1 MSTDRTT
8 APDATADNGRSLEDS
23 STLLRPPVYKN
34 VRLSRLRPDAPDLAT
49 IESVDLSEQLNE
61 QRVSSEATVAAND
74 DLATAPEPT
83 QPDALPCVH
92 EYSEEVLRV
101 RLHRIGHARI

>member
-49 IESVDLSEQLNE
+49 IESVDLNDELNE
-61 QRVSSEATVAAND
+61 QRVSSEATGACTINRPIITMHD
-74 DLATAPEPT
+74 
-83 QPDALPCVH
+83 
-92 EYSEEVLRV
+92 
-101 RLHRIGHARI
+101 